1 MSATVVIE
9 ALSAHCAGCEVA
21 ILDQGELLLDI
32 LERISIVHAPIL
44 MDSKYRDPAGDS
56 DVVSIPRADVGIL
69 SGGIRT
75 EHGLAVAKA
84 VRESCGI
91 LIANGSCAC
100 MGGIPSLANLV
111 PPDVLKQGVP
121 NLEHGVE
128 DGDFELPPLT
138 ARVAAV
144 NEVVPVDIF
153 LPGCPPPTHLFA
165 AALQA
170 VLEGKSFDL
179 PEDTVCNECSKVKEK
194 RTVFADNGLQFPE
207 MLRPLETPPLDKRCL
222 IEQGFFCMGAA
233 TRSGCG
239 ARCTQV
245 NMPCRGCMGPK
256 RIGENPRAE
265 MLGALSV
272 YNYALRDVHDRR
284 AAFNW
289 FTGGH
294 SNLRPVR

>member
-1 MSATVVIE
+1 MPATVVIE
-9 ALSAHCAGCEVA
+9 SLSAHCAGCEVA
-21 ILDQGELLLDI
+21 ILDQGEELLDI
-32 LERISIVHAPIL
+32 LEKISIIHAPML
-44 MDSKYRDPAGDS
+44 MDHKYRTQADDNADPT
-56 DVVSIPRADVGIL
+56 IPQADVGII

-75 EHGLAVAKA
+75 EEDIVVAKA

-91 LIANGSCAC
+91 IVANGSCAC

-111 PPDVLKQGVP
+111 PPNVLQAGIPKP
-121 NLEHGVE
+121 EPE
-128 DGDFELPPLT
+128 SEFELPALT
-138 ARVAAV
+138 SRVAAL
-144 NEVVPVDIF
+144 NEVITVDVF

-170 VLEGKSFDL
+170 ILEGKPFVL
-179 PEDTVCNECSKVKEK
+179 PEDTVCNECSKIKEK
-194 RTVFADNGLQFPE
+194 QTVFADQGLQFPE
-207 MLRPLETPPLDKRCL
+207 MLRPLEAPPLEKRCL
-222 IEQGFFCMGAA
+222 IEQGYFCMGAA

-239 ARCTQV
+239 ARCTEA

-256 RIGENPRAE
+256 RVGENPRAE

-272 YNYALRDVHDRR
+272 YNFALRDVHDRR
-284 AAFNW
+284 ASFNW

>member
-1 MSATVVIE
+1 MPATVIIE
-9 ALSAHCAGCEVA
+9 SLSAHCAGCEVA
-21 ILDQGELLLDI
+21 ILDQGEELLKILD
-32 LERISIVHAPIL
+32 RISILHAPML
-44 MDSKYRDPAGDS
+44 MDHKYRSPAGDS
-56 DVVSIPRADVGIL
+56 ADIAVPKADIGIV

-75 EHGLAVAKA
+75 DDDLAVAKA

-91 LIANGSCAC
+91 VIANGSCAC

-121 NLEHGVE
+121 NPAEH
-128 DGDFELPPLT
+128 DGDEFALPALT
-138 ARVAAV
+138 SRVAAL
-144 NEVVPVDIF
+144 NEVVAVDVF
-153 LPGCPPPTHLFA
+153 LPGCPPPTRLFA
-165 AALQA
+165 EALQS
-170 VLEGKSFDL
+170 VLEGKPFVL
-179 PEDTVCNECSKVKEK
+179 PEDTVCNECPKTKEK
-194 RTVFADNGLQFPE
+194 RTVFADQGLQFPE
-207 MLRPLETPPLDKRCL
+207 MLRPLEPLPLEKRCL

-239 ARCTQV
+239 ARCAQV
-245 NMPCRGCMGPK
+245 DMPCRGCMGPK
-256 RIGENPRAE
+256 RVGENPRAE